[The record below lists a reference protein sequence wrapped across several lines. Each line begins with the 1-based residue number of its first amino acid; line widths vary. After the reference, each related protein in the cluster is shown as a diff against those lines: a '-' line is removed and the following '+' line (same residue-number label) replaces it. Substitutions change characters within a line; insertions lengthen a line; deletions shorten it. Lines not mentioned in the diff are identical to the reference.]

1 LDLAYDLRY
10 ATDHFPGIG
19 THARSLATAL
29 LERENLG
36 SVTLLWDPRA
46 LNTRFDLEPLR
57 RHPRARWVDVDIP
70 AMGPATARETGRLLS
85 SLGVDVF
92 LSPFWLKPEG
102 TTVPCVLTLHDVIPL
117 ALPRLMS
124 WTRRVA
130 YRWAMRRAAT
140 AAAVLTSS
148 RFSRDEIL
156 RLTAIPDARL
166 HVLPLGVMRPEV
178 PPVRPAG
185 APDGPFALTVGT
197 HRPHKGLDTLV
208 AVWREFEGRAPLTWV
223 VAGADSP
230 GPGSFAELARGVPGV
245 QALGQVPPE
254 ALEWLYRNATLVLM
268 PSRYEG
274 FGLPMLEAAM
284 RGAAIVASDLPPLR
298 EIGEGV
304 ARFVPPEDAPE
315 WARAIRELCADED
328 ARRGMG
334 AAGPVR
340 AAEYDY
346 ARYASHVEQLLIDS
360 IAGVPA

>member
-1 LDLAYDLRY
+1 MA
-10 ATDHFPGIG
+10 P
-19 THARSLATAL
+19 
-29 LERENLG
+29 E
-36 SVTLLWDPRA
+36 
-46 LNTRFDLEPLR
+46 
-57 RHPRARWVDVDIP
+57 
-70 AMGPATARETGRLLS
+70 TARATGRLLS
-85 SLGVDVF
+85 SLSVDLF

-102 TTVPCVLTLHDVIPL
+102 TSVPCVLTLHDVIPL
-117 ALPRLMS
+117 ALPRLTS

-140 AAAVLTSS
+140 ATAVLTSS

-166 HVLPLGVMRPEV
+166 HVLPLGVTPPEV
-178 PPVRPAG
+178 PAVQPAG
-185 APDGPFALTVGT
+185 APDGPFALTVGA

-208 AVWREFEGRAPLTWV
+208 AVWREFAGHAPLTWV
-223 VAGADSP
+223 VAGADIP
-230 GPGSFAELARGVPGV
+230 GPGSFAELTRGVPDV
-245 QALGQVPPE
+245 RALGQVSPG

-304 ARFVPPEDAPE
+304 ARFVPPGNGVE
-315 WARAIRELCADED
+315 WARAIRELSADETT
-328 ARRGMG
+328 RRGMG
-334 AAGPVR
+334 AAGPAR

-346 ARYASHVEQLLIDS
+346 ARYASQVEQLLFDS
-360 IAGVPA
+360 LAGVPA

>member
-19 THARSLATAL
+19 THAHSLAAAL

-46 LNTRFDLEPLR
+46 RNTRFDLEPLR
-57 RHPRARWVDVDIP
+57 SHPRARWIDVDIP
-70 AMGPATARETGRLLS
+70 AMAPETARATGRLLS
-85 SLGVDVF
+85 SLGVDMF

-102 TTVPCVLTLHDVIPL
+102 TRVPSVLTLHDVIPL
-117 ALPRLMS
+117 ALPRLTS

-140 AAAVLTSS
+140 ATAVLTSS

-156 RLTAIPDARL
+156 RLTAISDARL
-166 HVLPLGVMRPEV
+166 RVLPLGVTRPRV
-178 PPVRPAG
+178 PPVRPPG
-185 APDGPFALTVGT
+185 APDGPFALTVGA
-197 HRPHKGLDTLV
+197 HRPHKGLDTLA
-208 AVWREFEGRAPLTWV
+208 AVWREFAGRAPLTWV
-223 VAGADSP
+223 VTGADSP
-230 GPGSFAELARGVPGV
+230 GPGSFAELTRDVPDV
-245 QALGQVPPE
+245 RSLGQVPPD
-254 ALEWLYRNATLVLM
+254 ALEWLYHNATLVLM

-304 ARFVPPEDAPE
+304 ARFVPPGDGVE
-315 WARAIRELCADED
+315 WARAIRELSSDE
-328 ARRGMG
+328 ATRRGMG

-346 ARYASHVEQLLIDS
+346 ARYASHVEQLLHDS
-360 IAGVPA
+360 LAGVPA